1 MNRTEGLELLV
12 ATSDQSVAATVTDHL
27 TATAGVREVTV
38 VDSGD
43 EATARAAAGAV
54 DGVVV
59 DTIAE
64 PAATVDGLTATGTV
78 PVVFLTDGE
87 REQDS
92 VEAVLDAGALDV
104 FPRTLAETQHELIV
118 ERIRGARHSRT
129 RPDGV
134 DTGGLRS
141 DSGPFRDVFESVSDG
156 LVVHDPE
163 SGAILEVNE
172 RYCEITGYDRTELLN
187 QSVRTIISD
196 ESEYTDENAI
206 EQINR
211 ARTDGPQLFEFEGE
225 RKDGRRFVG
234 EVHLRTIEIDGEER
248 VLASVRDITERRE
261 RERELSEQ
269 RRLYSTLVEQEYEQI
284 FNAVQDAILVMDPET
299 LEIIDANEAYLDL
312 VGDGDLETVRELGVD
327 GLSAVQEGFTA
338 EEGRQVHQQIAET
351 GESELVEWRVETK
364 DGERR
369 WLEIKV
375 TPAVINGEE
384 VNVAIHRD
392 VTEQRQMECRQA
404 GRRVSVR
411 HDRRNDDPDHRPGS
425 LREWESVDPV
435 TSSAQ

>member
-118 ERIRGARHSRT
+118 ERIRGVRYSRT

-196 ESEYTDENAI
+196 ESEYTYEDAI

-248 VLASVRDITERRE
+248 VLASVRDITERKE
-261 RERELSEQ
+261 RL
-269 RRLYSTLVEQEYEQI
+269 RRSTTS
-284 FNAVQDAILVMDPET
+284 PS
-299 LEIIDANEAYLDL
+299 
-312 VGDGDLETVRELGVD
+312 VGVVSRD
-327 GLSAVQEGFTA
+327 S
-338 EEGRQVHQQIAET
+338 
-351 GESELVEWRVETK
+351 
-364 DGERR
+364 RR
-369 WLEIKV
+369 
-375 TPAVINGEE
+375 AS
-384 VNVAIHRD
+384 VAS
-392 VTEQRQMECRQA
+392 
-404 GRRVSVR
+404 G
-411 HDRRNDDPDHRPGS
+411 
-425 LREWESVDPV
+425 
-435 TSSAQ
+435 

>member
-196 ESEYTDENAI
+196 ESEYTYEDAI

-248 VLASVRDITERRE
+248 VLASVRTSPNGGSANGNSRNSVGCTARSSS
-261 RERELSEQ
+261 RSTNR
-269 RRLYSTLVEQEYEQI
+269 YSTPSRTR
-284 FNAVQDAILVMDPET
+284 F
-299 LEIIDANEAYLDL
+299 
-312 VGDGDLETVRELGVD
+312 
-327 GLSAVQEGFTA
+327 
-338 EEGRQVHQQIAET
+338 
-351 GESELVEWRVETK
+351 W
-364 DGERR
+364 
-369 WLEIKV
+369 
-375 TPAVINGEE
+375 
-384 VNVAIHRD
+384 
-392 VTEQRQMECRQA
+392 
-404 GRRVSVR
+404 
-411 HDRRNDDPDHRPGS
+411 
-425 LREWESVDPV
+425 
-435 TSSAQ
+435 

>member
-196 ESEYTDENAI
+196 ESEYTYEDAI

-248 VLASVRDITERRE
+248 VLASVRDITERKE
-261 RERELSEQ
+261 RL
-269 RRLYSTLVEQEYEQI
+269 RRSTTS
-284 FNAVQDAILVMDPET
+284 PS
-299 LEIIDANEAYLDL
+299 
-312 VGDGDLETVRELGVD
+312 VGVVSRD
-327 GLSAVQEGFTA
+327 S
-338 EEGRQVHQQIAET
+338 
-351 GESELVEWRVETK
+351 
-364 DGERR
+364 RR
-369 WLEIKV
+369 
-375 TPAVINGEE
+375 AS
-384 VNVAIHRD
+384 VAS
-392 VTEQRQMECRQA
+392 
-404 GRRVSVR
+404 G
-411 HDRRNDDPDHRPGS
+411 
-425 LREWESVDPV
+425 
-435 TSSAQ
+435 